1 MEPSV
6 QARAAGGRRN
16 GTPGVARPPALSDT
30 EVAILEAVADSG
42 AEGISRIA
50 TAAAVAQP
58 TATRAVDR
66 LERDGFVARTQTADD
81 RRRRPVVLTATG
93 RRALARGRRQLAERA
108 AARASR
114 GEEPPATAPD
124 ETSWDRRRRS
134 VLAGAA
140 EVFFER
146 GFARGTTH
154 EIAQRVGLSQ
164 PAIYH
169 YVGSKEDLIS
179 EIAHQVD
186 RDFSAA
192 LERSVAASDE
202 PVAQLRGIIASF
214 ADTLTRNHRTFAV
227 YWQEQHSLPEAVR
240 EETAAD
246 LRRYMARIDDV
257 VAAVQ
262 QLGLLPAQA
271 PTRVVTEGIIGM
283 LSWMYWWYRPGGRY
297 DAQQIADT
305 FCEMLG
311 LHDG

>member
-1 MEPSV
+1 V
-6 QARAAGGRRN
+6 
-16 GTPGVARPPALSDT
+16 LSDT
-30 EVAILEAVADSG
+30 ELAILEAVAASG

-50 TAAAVAQP
+50 TAADVAQP

-66 LERDGFVARTQTADD
+66 LERDGYVARTQTDSD
-81 RRRRPVVLTATG
+81 RRRRPVVVTPSG
-93 RRALARGRRQLAERA
+93 RRALSRERRRLAERTA
-108 AARASR
+108 ALAADA
-114 GEEPPATAPD
+114 GAGDAEGAPD
-124 ETSWDRRRRS
+124 ETTWDRRRRA

-146 GFARGTTH
+146 GFARGTTN

-186 RDFSAA
+186 RDFSEA
-192 LERSVAASDE
+192 LERTIDASDE

-227 YWQEQHSLPEAVR
+227 YWQEQHSLPDAVR

-246 LRRYMARIDDV
+246 LRRYMARIDEV

-262 QLGLLPAQA
+262 QLGLLSPQA

-311 LHDG
+311 LPAA